1 MSDMGKKNK
10 QESLIKSIGDL
21 WPYLKLFKWKFIW
34 ALLLAGVLTVIGLLP
49 PLVMR
54 RLVNDVAS
62 DGQYGLLPLL
72 IGALFGITLLRAGMT
87 YMNARAIAIV
97 GRRIVAS
104 IRNDLYQH
112 LLHLPLRFHDKT
124 PTGSLMQRLMGDVG
138 AVQNLVTGHLINL
151 VIDIITAIF
160 AITVMI
166 EISGKLTLVS
176 LALVPIFYLNYKLF
190 TGRIQSNNVQL
201 RGHMDHV
208 SSMLQERL
216 ASHDLVVSYAQEDES
231 TLHFRDRLRASRDT
245 ALRGIVYNMGF
256 TQATTFINGI
266 GATCIYV
273 ASVYLFLKGEIQ
285 YGDVIAFAAYSNQLM
300 GPVVRFVKML
310 QAVAQSLVNIGRVN
324 ELFGQSPEIEHTSGE
339 KLKDEADVSIK
350 MNGYKYSDPED
361 GQVVLNGVNL
371 DIDPGENLTL
381 VGPPASGKTSLLG
394 AIRRMIDPEDGH
406 LLVNGRDVREYDVVH
421 YQQQIP
427 IVRDSTGIFRGT
439 IRDNLTYGK
448 ADASEE
454 SLQEALKVVGLDG
467 LVEQLSQGM
476 ETPVG
481 PGGIRL
487 SAGQRQRLGIARA
500 LVVKP
505 KILILDE
512 ATAALDPESATEVL
526 NAVFEHLPDTMILTV
541 ARRLGVARETDII
554 AVIENGKI
562 VESGTHDELMAIEG
576 GHYRNLFELQY
587 EVEEGT

>member
-1 MSDMGKKNK
+1 MGKKNK
-10 QESLIKSIGDL
+10 QEGLIKSIGDL
-21 WPYLKLFKWKFIW
+21 WPYLKPFKWKFIW

-138 AVQNLVTGHLINL
+138 AVQNLVTGHLVNL

-256 TQATTFINGI
+256 TQATTFINGT

-300 GPVVRFVKML
+300 GPVVRFVNML
-310 QAVAQSLVNIGRVN
+310 QAAAQALVNIGRVN
-324 ELFGQSPEIEHTSGE
+324 ELFRQSPEIEHTSGA
-339 KLKDEADVSIK
+339 KLEDEADVNIK

-371 DIDPGENLTL
+371 DIAPGTNLTL
-381 VGPPASGKTSLLG
+381 VGPPAAGKTSLLG

-421 YQQQIP
+421 YQQQVP
-427 IVRDSTGIFRGT
+427 MVRDSTGIFRGT

-454 SLQEALKVVGLDG
+454 LLQEALKVVGLDG
-467 LVEQLSQGM
+467 LVAQLSQGI
-476 ETPVG
+476 ETPLG

-512 ATAALDPESATEVL
+512 AIAALDPESATEVL
-526 NAVFEHLPDTMILTV
+526 NAVFEYLPDTTILTV

-576 GHYRNLFELQY
+576 GQYRNLFELQY
-587 EVEEGT
+587 SVEDGA

>member
-1 MSDMGKKNK
+1 MGKKNK
-10 QESLIKSIGDL
+10 QEGLIKSIGDL
-21 WPYLKLFKWKFIW
+21 WPYLKPFKWKFIW

-256 TQATTFINGI
+256 TQATTFINGT

-300 GPVVRFVKML
+300 GPVVRFVNML
-310 QAVAQSLVNIGRVN
+310 QAAAQALVNIGRVN
-324 ELFGQSPEIEHTSGE
+324 ELFGQSPEIEHTSGA
-339 KLKDEADVSIK
+339 KLEDEASVHIK
-350 MNGYKYSDPED
+350 MDGYKYSDPED
-361 GQVVLNGVNL
+361 RLVVLNGVNL
-371 DIDPGENLTL
+371 DIAPGTNLTL
-381 VGPPASGKTSLLG
+381 VGPPAAGKTSLLS
-394 AIRRMIDPEDGH
+394 AIRRMIDPEEGH
-406 LLVNGRDVREYDVVH
+406 LLVNGRDVRKYDVVH
-421 YQQQIP
+421 YQQQVP
-427 IVRDSTGIFRGT
+427 MVRDSTGIFRGT

-454 SLQEALKVVGLDG
+454 SLQEALKVVGLGG
-467 LVEQLSQGM
+467 LVAQLSEGI

-505 KILILDE
+505 RILILDE
-512 ATAALDPESATEVL
+512 AIAALDPESATEVL
-526 NAVFEHLPDTMILTV
+526 NAVFEYLPDTTILTV

-576 GHYRNLFELQY
+576 GQYRNLFELQY
-587 EVEEGT
+587 SVEDGP

>member
-1 MSDMGKKNK
+1 MAKKNK
-10 QESLIKSIGDL
+10 QEGLIKSIGDL
-21 WPYLKLFKWKFIW
+21 WPYLKPFKWKFIW

-256 TQATTFINGI
+256 TQATTFINGT

-310 QAVAQSLVNIGRVN
+310 QAAAQSLVNIGRVN
-324 ELFGQSPEIEHTSGE
+324 ELFGQSPEIEHTSGA
-339 KLKDEADVSIK
+339 KLKDGADVNIK

-394 AIRRMIDPEDGH
+394 AIRRMIDPKDGH
-406 LLVNGRDVREYDVVH
+406 LLVNDRDVREYDVVH
-421 YQQQIP
+421 YQQQVP
-427 IVRDSTGIFRGT
+427 MVRDSTGIFRGT

-454 SLQEALKVVGLDG
+454 LLQEVLKVVGLDG
-467 LVEQLSQGM
+467 LVAQLSEGI

-512 ATAALDPESATEVL
+512 AIAALDPESATEVL
-526 NAVFEHLPDTMILTV
+526 NAVFEYLPDTTILTV

-587 EVEEGT
+587 SVEEGA

>member
-1 MSDMGKKNK
+1 MAKKNK
-10 QESLIKSIGDL
+10 QEGLIKSIRGL
-21 WPYLKLFKWKFIW
+21 WPYIKPFKWKFTW

-97 GRRIVAS
+97 GRIIVAS

-138 AVQNLVTGHLINL
+138 AVQNLVTGHLVNL
-151 VIDIITAIF
+151 VIDTITAIF
-160 AITVMI
+160 AIAVMI
-166 EISGKLTLVS
+166 EISGKLTLIS

-256 TQATTFINGI
+256 TQATTFINGT

-300 GPVVRFVKML
+300 GPVVRFVQML
-310 QAVAQSLVNIGRVN
+310 QAAAQSLVNIGRVN
-324 ELFGQSPEIEHTSGE
+324 ELFRQSPEIEHTSGE
-339 KLKDEADVSIK
+339 KLKDEADVNIK
-350 MNGYKYSDPED
+350 MEGYKYSDPED
-361 GQVVLNGVNL
+361 GQVVLDGVNL
-371 DIDPGENLTL
+371 DIAPKNNLTL

-421 YQQQIP
+421 YQQQVP
-427 IVRDSTGIFRGT
+427 MVRDSTGIFRGT

-448 ADASEE
+448 ADASEA
-454 SLQEALKVVGLDG
+454 SLQEALKVVGLDS
-467 LVEQLSQGM
+467 LVEQLSEGI

-512 ATAALDPESATEVL
+512 AIAALDPESATEVL
-526 NAVFEHLPDTMILTV
+526 NAVFEHLPDTTILTV
-541 ARRLGVARETDII
+541 ARRLGVARETDVI

-587 EVEEGT
+587 GVEEGT

>member
-1 MSDMGKKNK
+1 MAKKNK
-10 QESLIKSIGDL
+10 QEGLIKSIRDL
-21 WPYLKLFKWKFIW
+21 WPYIKPFKWKFIW

-54 RLVNDVAS
+54 WLVNDVAS

-97 GRRIVAS
+97 GRSIVAS

-138 AVQNLVTGHLINL
+138 AVQNLVTGHLVNL
-151 VIDIITAIF
+151 VIDTITAIF
-160 AITVMI
+160 AIAVMI

-256 TQATTFINGI
+256 TQATTFINGT

-310 QAVAQSLVNIGRVN
+310 QAAAQSLVNIGRVN
-324 ELFGQSPEIEHTSGE
+324 ELFRQSPEIEKTSGA
-339 KLKDEADVSIK
+339 KLKDEADVNIK
-350 MNGYKYSDPED
+350 MNGYKYSDPEE
-361 GQVVLNGVNL
+361 GEVVLDGVNL

-381 VGPPASGKTSLLG
+381 VGPPAAGKTSLLG

-406 LLVNGRDVREYDVVH
+406 LLINGRDVREYDVVH
-421 YQQQIP
+421 YQQQVP
-427 IVRDSTGIFRGT
+427 MVRDSTGIFRGT

-448 ADASEE
+448 ADTSEAS
-454 SLQEALKVVGLDG
+454 LHDALKVVGLDG
-467 LVEQLSQGM
+467 LVEQLSEGI

-526 NAVFEHLPDTMILTV
+526 NAVFEHLPNTTILTV

-587 EVEEGT
+587 GVEEGT